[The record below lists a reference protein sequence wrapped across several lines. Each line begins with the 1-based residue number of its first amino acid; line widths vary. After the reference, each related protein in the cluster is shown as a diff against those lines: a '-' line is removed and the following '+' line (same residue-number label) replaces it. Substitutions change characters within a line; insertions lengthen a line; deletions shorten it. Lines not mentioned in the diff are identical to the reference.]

1 MKSTDLD
8 IRKAL
13 YKDILIKI
21 KKQYPE
27 TKIIEELGLCQG
39 NVRIDLVAINS
50 HIYGFEIKS
59 ESDDLRRL
67 PIQIK
72 YYSKILDKITIVIDK
87 KHLDKVKKI
96 IPEWWGIIV
105 AKKCSKENIILLQER
120 TSKLNRK
127 IDSNLLVQLLWK
139 DETIKILKENKLYKG
154 LSKKPRNF
162 LWKKLANELSLPH
175 LQSYVIS
182 NLISRRNWR
191 INESVLSQM

>member
-1 MKSTDLD
+1 MKLTDLD

-13 YKDILIKI
+13 YKDILAKI

-27 TKIIEELGLCQG
+27 TKIIEELGIYQG
-39 NVRIDLVAINS
+39 YVRIDLVAINGYM
-50 HIYGFEIKS
+50 YGFEIKS
-59 ESDDLRRL
+59 ECDDLRRL

-72 YYSKILDKITIVIDK
+72 YYSKILDNITIVIGK
-87 KHLDKVKKI
+87 RHLEKVKKI

-105 AKKCSKENIILLQER
+105 AEKYSKENILLLQER
-120 TSKLNRK
+120 PSKFNHQ
-127 IDSNLLVQLLWK
+127 IDSNILVQLLWK
-139 DETIKILKENKLYKG
+139 DEAIKILKENKLYNG

-162 LWKKLANELSLPH
+162 LWKKLANELSLPQ
-175 LQSYVIS
+175 LQSYVRS